1 MYPIVVLW
9 GKELKDFEETEEVF
23 LMKIAVEK
31 IKNENLKKGSF
42 LLYNRIENC
51 AKEFTFENE
60 KVLNIIRVV

>member
-31 IKNENLKKGSF
+31 IKSENLKDGSF
-42 LLYNRIENC
+42 LIYNRIEGC
-51 AKEFTFENE
+51 VKEFNFKNE
-60 KVLNIIRVV
+60 KVLNITRVV